1 MLAVADKRGT
11 DVKDFQG
18 GQKSQDVGKNWWQ
31 REREW
36 EVGGRREGERNMQG
50 RFESSDLDDPVGA
63 GVL

>member
-31 REREW
+31 RERESGRW
-36 EVGGRREGERNMQG
+36 EEGGKERG
-50 RFESSDLDDPVGA
+50 ICKD
-63 GVL
+63 VLKFLI

>member
-18 GQKSQDVGKNWWQ
+18 GQKSQDVAE

-50 RFESSDLDDPVGA
+50 RFEISDLGDPVGA

>member
-31 REREW
+31 RERER
-36 EVGGRREGERNMQG
+36 VGGGRKEGRREEYART
-50 RFESSDLDDPVGA
+50 F
-63 GVL
+63 